1 MDVGNINSETNSC
14 DSAATSSSNEDIKPD
29 IEHNELL
36 NHNNVNKDS
45 ISSPLALLAATCT
58 KIGGSTVQQER
69 GASPSGNGQ
78 NTQTKVVSA
87 QLPGHVVELNL
98 PAALVQQLQAQQ
110 QLANVTCS
118 RADSNVTSQVAG
130 QQQVITFANL
140 PNLIPIQATSNNQ
153 TVQNDVKP
161 NPTVFSL
168 QGLPGQYIQQGNQFI
183 PVSAASGN
191 NVSYNVLPVQTIQ
204 VDNNEQVSIPT
215 LNNANSQGSTIQIS
229 SGPTTLITPSGQIIR
244 TPTNVL
250 PTNILQNVGAGQTLQ
265 FPASH
270 TNVSVR
276 PATTTSAVPQ
286 VIQFPLQQTIPV
298 QIPISTST
306 GQTIYQTVHFPFQ
319 ALTTSLPNVIQAS
332 SLGQVQMVPQIP
344 QIATAATPQ
353 VAQILTP
360 SGQIQTVQLA
370 HFNPNASAG
379 NQVQLIQTSQPA
391 TSVTVSGSS
400 NVWTTTANSTSAT
413 STTAATNT
421 SFQTVQ
427 IPNTITNNVNVNG
440 NATVSN
446 TQSSNMQPVQIITQP
461 QLQQQITLATG
472 NQGQQVTII
481 PAASLSN
488 ILQNNANSNNSNNN
502 NNNLIQVPSIQTVN
516 IPGIGPVQVIPAPQ
530 LSNQTNIT
538 TSGQPTTFLQNIPQ
552 NLQVIAPTI
561 QQVQPEIERNS
572 KIRIIKFEAF
582 NQSPSPATP
591 SSPAVEED
599 SGDEKRRV
607 KRVACTCP
615 NCREGGERLSGKKVH
630 VCHIPGCNKVYGK
643 TSHLRAHLRWHTGER
658 PFVCNWPYCGK
669 RFTRSDE
676 LQRHNRTHT
685 GEKRF
690 ECPECTKKFMRS
702 DHLQKH
708 IRTHQKRIE
717 SSVKHF
723 DNNLQH
729 SSGDDL
735 NLVVKT
741 VASAFM
747 QQQEVATSTQ
757 SILPDDGT
765 SSGEENFITIQTESV
780 ESSSLIVDANMESAS
795 PG

>member
-29 IEHNELL
+29 ISQSDLL
-36 NHNNVNKDS
+36 NHNSIKDN

-58 KIGGSTVQQER
+58 KIGGSTVQQDR
-69 GASPSGNGQ
+69 GGSPSGNGQ
-78 NTQTKVVSA
+78 NSQKVVTT
-87 QLPGHVVELNL
+87 QVPQHVVEVNVT
-98 PAALVQQLQAQQ
+98 AALLQQLQAQQ
-110 QLANVTCS
+110 QLQANVTCS
-118 RADSNVTSQVAG
+118 RSDSNVTTQVGG

-140 PNLIPIQATSNNQ
+140 PNLIPIQTANNQ
-153 TVQNDVKP
+153 NVQNDVKS
-161 NPTVFSL
+161 NQTVFSV
-168 QGLPGQYIQQGNQFI
+168 QGLPGQYIQQGNQLV
-183 PVSAASGN
+183 PVSASNSN

-204 VDNNEQVSIPT
+204 VDNNEQVSIPGLT
-215 LNNANSQGSTIQIS
+215 NNNSQASIQIS
-229 SGPTTLITPSGQIIR
+229 SGPTLITPSGQIIR
-244 TPTNVL
+244 TPNNVL
-250 PTNILQNVGAGQTLQ
+250 PTNILQNVAAGQTLQ
-265 FPASH
+265 FPTAH

-276 PATTTSAVPQ
+276 PAATASSVPQ
-286 VIQFPLQQTIPV
+286 VFQFPMQQTIPV
-298 QIPISTST
+298 QIPISTAT
-306 GQTIYQTVHFPFQ
+306 GQTIYQTVHFPVQ
-319 ALTTSLPNVIQAS
+319 AFTTSLPNVIQTS
-332 SLGQVQMVPQIP
+332 SLGQVQMMPQIP
-344 QIATAATPQ
+344 QLTTTSTPQ
-353 VAQILTP
+353 VAQIITP

-370 HFNPNASAG
+370 HFGPNTSAG
-379 NQVQLIQTSQPA
+379 NQVQLIQTSQPN

-400 NVWTTTANSTSAT
+400 NVWTTSANSSSATTTTSA
-413 STTAATNT
+413 SNA
-421 SFQTVQ
+421 SFQTVN
-427 IPNTITNNVNVNG
+427 IPNSLTNNVNG
-440 NATVSN
+440 NTVSN
-446 TQSSNMQPVQIITQP
+446 NQSSNMQPVQIITQP
-461 QLQQQITLATG
+461 QLQQQITLSAG
-472 NQGQQVTII
+472 NQPQQVTII
-481 PAASLSN
+481 PATSLSN
-488 ILQNNANSNNSNNN
+488 ILQNNNNANNN
-502 NNNLIQVPSIQTVN
+502 NNNANNNLVQMPSIQTIN
-516 IPGIGPVQVIPAPQ
+516 IPGIGPVQVIQAPQ
-530 LSNQTNIT
+530 LSSPNIT
-538 TSGQPTTFLQNIPQ
+538 TSNQPTFLQNMPQ
-552 NLQVIAPTI
+552 NLQVITPSQLQQI
-561 QQVQPEIERNS
+561 QPDNLERNS
-572 KIRIIKFEAF
+572 KIRIIKFENF
-582 NQSPSPATP
+582 SQSPSPATP

-658 PFVCNWPYCGK
+658 PFVCNWPFCGK

-708 IRTHQKRIE
+708 IRTHQKRID

-723 DNNLQH
+723 DNNMQH
-729 SSGDDL
+729 SGNDDI
-735 NLVVKT
+735 NLVVKS

-747 QQQEVATSTQ
+747 HQEVATSTQ

-765 SSGEENFITIQTESV
+765 SSGDENFITIQTDSV

>member
-1 MDVGNINSETNSC
+1 MDIGNVNLETNSC

-29 IEHNELL
+29 ITQSDSL
-36 NHNNVNKDS
+36 NYNNNVNKDNIS
-45 ISSPLALLAATCT
+45 SSPLALLAATCT
-58 KIGGSTVQQER
+58 KIGGSTGQQER
-69 GASPSGNGQ
+69 GGSPSGNGQ

-87 QLPGHVVELNL
+87 QVPGAGHVVELNL
-98 PAALVQQLQAQQ
+98 PAALLQQLQAQQ

-140 PNLIPIQATSNNQ
+140 PNLIPIQAATNTQN
-153 TVQNDVKP
+153 VQNDVKP
-161 NPTVFSL
+161 NQTVFSL
-168 QGLPGQYIQQGNQFI
+168 QGLPGQYIQQGNQFV
-183 PVSAASGN
+183 PVSAASSN

-215 LNNANSQGSTIQIS
+215 PNSSNSQASTIQIS

-250 PTNILQNVGAGQTLQ
+250 PTNILQNVTAAGQTLQ
-265 FPASH
+265 FPTTHA
-270 TNVSVR
+270 NVSVR
-276 PATTTSAVPQ
+276 PAATTPQ
-286 VIQFPLQQTIPV
+286 VIQFPLQQTIPI

-306 GQTIYQTVHFPFQ
+306 GQTIYQTVHFPCQ
-319 ALTTSLPNVIQAS
+319 AITTSLPNIMQTS
-332 SLGQVQMVPQIP
+332 SLGQVQMLPQIP
-344 QIATAATPQ
+344 QIATTATPQ
-353 VAQILTP
+353 FAQILTP

-370 HFNPNASAG
+370 HFNPNTSAG

-413 STTAATNT
+413 STTSATNT

-427 IPNTITNNVNVNG
+427 IPNSVNVNG
-440 NATVSN
+440 NATITN

-461 QLQQQITLATG
+461 QLPQQITLTTG
-472 NQGQQVTII
+472 NQPQQVTII
-481 PAASLSN
+481 PASSLSN
-488 ILQNNANSNNSNNN
+488 ILQNNANSTNTTNN
-502 NNNLIQVPSIQTVN
+502 NNNLVQVPNIQTIN

-530 LSNQTNIT
+530 LSNPTNIT
-538 TSGQPTTFLQNIPQ
+538 TSTQPTFLQNIPQ

-561 QQVQPEIERNS
+561 QQVQPDIERNS
-572 KIRIIKFEAF
+572 KIRIIKFETF

-708 IRTHQKRIE
+708 IRTHQKRID

-723 DNNLQH
+723 DNNIQH
-729 SSGDDL
+729 SSSDDL

-741 VASAFM
+741 VGAFM

-780 ESSSLIVDANMESAS
+780 ESSSLIVDANMESSS